1 MELGTLSGTPTTF
14 GVDKIKVASRD
25 FCLKTL
31 DLRKGWQAKMGT
43 IKADYEPK
51 TWNWTLD
58 SRPVKEERWYCN
70 ENGVHLDVSERGGLS
85 FHFNPSTLDHEFELT
100 NDLERSWEKVK
111 RQLDHLDIQWN
122 EGEAG
127 ITRVDLTKQRVME
140 HPSYVY
146 TNALGLV
153 KGKRM
158 DTRTYGSNAVEVKNT
173 QRGLVCYDKTLQ
185 LREQKNVTTAPDNL
199 LRMEAR
205 WAGKKSIGALHT
217 GLHLTNVGELVK
229 ASTAHLED
237 CYNKFLTNHVFQ
249 TEGEQL
255 TLDLVQE
262 KETLEFYIDKYGR
275 QGVSNYL
282 FSFGVEKWCEAYGSL
297 ELWDETLKATGMN
310 RKTRGRYVKR
320 MREAIQTHNEV
331 MRQRGETS
339 PLVHLEHLQN
349 TFTSRLYV

>member
-1 MELGTLSGTPTTF
+1 MESVSLSATPTTF
-14 GVDKIKVASRD
+14 GVDKIKVVSRD

-31 DLRKGWQAKMGT
+31 DLQKGWQANMGK
-43 IKADYEPK
+43 IKANYEPD
-51 TWNWTLD
+51 TWSWTLD
-58 SRPVKEERWYCN
+58 GRGIKEEKWFCN
-70 ENGVHLDVSERGGLS
+70 DNGVHLDVSARGGLS

-122 EGEAG
+122 EEEAG

-158 DTRTYGSNAVEVKNT
+158 GTRTYGSNAVEVKNT
-173 QRGLVCYDKTLQ
+173 QRGLICYDKTLE
-185 LREQKNVTTAPDNL
+185 LREKKQVTTAPDNL

-205 WAGKKSIGALHT
+205 WSGKKSIGALHT
-217 GLHLTNVGELVK
+217 GLLLTNVGELVN

-237 CYNKFLTNHVFQ
+237 CYNKFLTNHVFR

-255 TLDLVQE
+255 TLDLVKE
-262 KETLEFYIDKYGR
+262 KETLEFYINKYGR

-297 ELWDETLKATGMN
+297 ELWYETLKASGIERT
-310 RKTRGRYVKR
+310 TRWRYVNR

-331 MRQRGETS
+331 MKQRGEVS
-339 PLVHLEHLQN
+339 PLAHLEHLKT
-349 TFTSRLYV
+349 TFTAPLYT